1 MTNKKKSNCGRP
13 AGRIKTAKIEISIE
27 PAVKD
32 EFMTLLR
39 NQGKTASVEIGL
51 WIRDYIKNNKLE
63 EEEEMKVVS
72 FFSGLGGLDKGF
84 VDTGYDIIWAN
95 DFDKYAVQTYKAN
108 FGDHI
113 VLGDINEIPLEEI
126 PDCDILIGGFPCQ
139 PFSMMGQQKGFED
152 TRGTLFFRIAEIVDD
167 KIKRGKKPKAII
179 LENVR
184 SLRTHNNGETYK
196 EIYRILHDVLGYN
209 VFCDILNSADYGV
222 PQTRNRT
229 YIVCFDNK
237 NAKFEFPEK
246 EKLIKTLQDLLEPEV
261 DDKYFLSDRIL
272 PTILSDG
279 TGGYKAKSEI
289 DLKIAR
295 PLCATMAKM
304 HRACQDNYVT
314 QNGRVRRLTPR
325 ECARLQGFQDSF
337 VIPVSD
343 SQAYK
348 QFGNAVTV
356 NVSKAVAQSVKA
368 TLINLGEWKD

>member
-1 MTNKKKSNCGRP
+1 
-13 AGRIKTAKIEISIE
+13 
-27 PAVKD
+27 
-32 EFMTLLR
+32 
-39 NQGKTASVEIGL
+39 
-51 WIRDYIKNNKLE
+51 
-63 EEEEMKVVS
+63 
-72 FFSGLGGLDKGF
+72 
-84 VDTGYDIIWAN
+84 
-95 DFDKYAVQTYKAN
+95 
-108 FGDHI
+108 
-113 VLGDINEIPLEEI
+113 
-126 PDCDILIGGFPCQ
+126 
-139 PFSMMGQQKGFED
+139 MMGQQKGFED